1 MYQPYLSKGNVKEM
15 YNDSDVLGDE
25 GRKALDACVKVKIY
39 GRPENLRRYHR
50 QTAVERLRECY
61 AGMFPHRR
69 RVEGGYSGVRTW
81 VESFEHLLL
90 PIELHE
96 YGYPLNFET
105 TYDITDIHEALANGD
120 EMPYVEKYPKPGPG
134 SDELTKEIEKR
145 RGDVQREYQAAVAD
159 PDARLQYSWLVA
171 QRRVRDC
178 FAGNFA
184 GDVGLLHNRR
194 HPNEPYNI
202 YEIHDAVVRYEEMS
216 YVEKYPLGSGYCH
229 ENKRKYIDARRADI
243 EREYEARYGRNKE
256 QSTSGRQRRLD
267 MVCLASSGE
276 LSLRTQLLRI
286 LLLCRPQKR
295 NEGFKYFPPLSSF
308 YPRRFNISGYQI
320 LSPEI
325 PSVADSITEEFS
337 QNAAEKRVMDCY
349 AEDFPKGSH
358 ILPFK
363 SNESEM
369 PELTERFNIFDIGQ
383 TLKYFDEKKRIQKY
397 PEDEGPGAYDLK
409 KMIEVH
415 SLGVKQEY
423 QEAKCSLPR
432 YSPAKAESIV
442 RACFGR
448 TARTLQDK
456 GVIFPVKEDERG
468 EVEFHQ
474 TYDIFDIH
482 KMVLHFDQ
490 KEEQYGYSVNDILET
505 ESLEQANDTSDIN
518 AHRDS
523 VRKEYQEAKRKLH
536 GYSPGEAE
544 RRVRDC
550 FAGCFLEDTV
560 VFPFREDNGGI
571 PKIYQTYDIFDV
583 KKAVDQFDGKKLYDR
598 YIDENNPGF
607 KTQNLTVDQQRDKI
621 EREYADATQKV
632 EIEHGSGFIIHDHF
646 IITNK
651 HVIEDALCDKT
662 KEICV
667 SNEAIGELPCEVIH
681 CDAGKDLA
689 LLYCKELNLTQN
701 GICPMQLSSQPLL
714 SGMQI
719 FSLGYPMSH
728 TDERAL
734 FVNGHVSGSKK
745 TLSGHTMTVLNCALN
760 SGSSGGPVLCWV
772 NGQLKVVGVA
782 TQKHFKEILTFEE
795 REKIEK
801 IRESLQTRT
810 ISSVPDDAIKH
821 ASLDRE
827 HVYNPRP
834 DPCQTPMFL
843 LTLKLYDALET
854 HSQFNLSNALPGH
867 CVVEFIKEITR
878 KYTGRGKEELF
889 DVVKWSEDHVNVL
902 PSGHHSASDCC
913 VH

>member
-1 MYQPYLSKGNVKEM
+1 M

-39 GRPENLRRYHR
+39 GRPENLLRYDR

-61 AGMFPHRR
+61 AGMFPHCR
-69 RVEGGYSGVRTW
+69 RVEGGYRWVRTW
-81 VESFEHLLL
+81 VAPLEHLLL
-90 PIELHE
+90 PTELNEH
-96 YGYPLNFET
+96 GNPLNFEI

-184 GDVGLLHNRR
+184 GDVGLLEDKCN
-194 HPNEPYNI
+194 PSEPYNI
-202 YEIHDAVVRYEEMS
+202 IEIYDAVVRYEEMS
-216 YVEKYPLGSGYCH
+216 YVEKYPLGSGCYY
-229 ENKRKYIDARRADI
+229 ENNRKYIDARRADI
-243 EREYEARYGRNKE
+243 EREYEARYGRSKE
-256 QSTSGRQRRLD
+256 QSTSQPL
-267 MVCLASSGE
+267 
-276 LSLRTQLLRI
+276 
-286 LLLCRPQKR
+286 KR
-295 NEGFKYFPPLSSF
+295 NEGLKYFLPLSSSD
-308 YPRRFNISGYQI
+308 PRRFSSYYQI

-325 PSVADSITEEFS
+325 PSVADSITQEYS

-363 SNESEM
+363 NNESEM
-369 PELTERFNIFDIGQ
+369 TERFNIFDIHQ
-383 TLKYFDEKKRIQKY
+383 TLQYFDEKKRIQKY
-397 PEDEGPGAYDLK
+397 PEDEGPGAHDLK

-423 QEAKCSLPR
+423 QQAKCSLPR
-432 YSPAKAESIV
+432 YCPEEAESMV
-442 RACFGR
+442 RACFAA

-456 GVIFPVKEDERG
+456 GTIFPVKEDERG

-482 KMVLHFDQ
+482 KMFLHFDQ
-490 KEEQYGYSVNDILET
+490 KEEQCGYSVN
-505 ESLEQANDTSDIN
+505 NTSDIKV
-518 AHRDS
+518 HRDS

-536 GYSPGEAE
+536 GYSRGEAE

-550 FAGCFLEDTV
+550 FAGCFLEDV
-560 VFPFREDNGGI
+560 DVFRFKEDNGGI
-571 PKIYQTYDIFDV
+571 PEIYQTYDVFDI
-583 KKAVDQFDGKKLYDR
+583 KKAVDQFDGKKLYDK
-598 YIDENNPGF
+598 YFSGNKPVFE
-607 KTQNLTVDQQRDKI
+607 TWNLQVDQQRDEI

-651 HVIEDALCDKT
+651 HVIEDALCGKT
-662 KEICV
+662 KEICI
-667 SNEAIGELPCEVIH
+667 SNEAIRELPCEVIH
-681 CDAGKDLA
+681 YDAVKDLA
-689 LLYCKELNLTQN
+689 LLYCQGLILMQN
-701 GICPMQLSSQPLL
+701 RICPLQLSSQPLVA
-714 SGMQI
+714 GMQI

-745 TLSGHTMTVLNCALN
+745 TYSGHTMTVLNCALN
-760 SGSSGGPVLCWV
+760 SGNSGGPILCWV
-772 NGQLKVVGVA
+772 SGQLKVVGVA
-782 TQKHFKEILTFEE
+782 TQKHFKEILTLEE
-795 REKIEK
+795 RGKIEK
-801 IRESLQTRT
+801 IRESLQTNT
-810 ISSVPDDAIKH
+810 ISSVPDEAIKH
-821 ASLDRE
+821 ASLRRGSFYSPE
-827 HVYNPRP
+827 P
-834 DPCQTPMFL
+834 DPCQTPIFL

-854 HSQFNLSNALPGH
+854 HSQFNLSNSLPGQY
-867 CVVEFIKEITR
+867 VIEFIKETIR
-878 KYTGRGKEELF
+878 KNKGKGEELRE
-889 DVVKWSEDHVNVL
+889 VIKWSEDHVNIL
-902 PSGHHSASDCC
+902 PSGHRSASECC
-913 VH
+913 VQ